1 MCGCERVAAVWSAAL
16 LALAVS
22 TPAIAAEAVQADVMP
37 SPAELHFVA
46 GRLPVTANFTFAIA
60 AYDDARLR
68 AGLARALQR
77 WEARTGLV
85 LAREASPGTR
95 TATLIIECDGPG
107 HTVPALGENEAYT
120 LEVDSS
126 RATLRAATV
135 VGALRGLE
143 TLLQLL
149 CADADGYYLPAVSI
163 RDQPRFPWR
172 GLLIDVSRHWQPI
185 EVIKRNLD
193 GMALVKLNVLHL
205 HLTDNQGFRIE
216 SKTHPELTEKGSDGK
231 YFTQDQMRDII
242 AYAAARGIRVVPEFD
257 LPGHTTSWVVSHSEL
272 ASQPGPYQI
281 ERHWGVFDPVLD
293 PTNEKTYA
301 LLDDFF
307 GEMAALFPDAYI
319 HIGGD
324 ENDGVQWDANA
335 RIQAFIRGHHLRDD
349 AGLQTYFNQRVSAI
363 LARHGKRMI
372 GWDEIFQS
380 GLPGDSIIQSWRGI
394 DSLAAAAQQGY
405 SGILSNGYYIDLM
418 HPTAEHYLN
427 DPVPAGTTLTPDQQ
441 KRILGGE
448 ATMWSEWVT
457 PETIDSRIWPRT
469 AAIAERLWS
478 PGAVND
484 VADMYRRLAFVSVR
498 LDEAGLLHNRNRD
511 PMLRRL
517 AGDNVGKAGL
527 LALETF
533 TDLIEPVKNY
543 ERGKQQPDST
553 QFTPLT
559 SLADCARPDSAEAR
573 AFAFEVDQLLSAPA
587 RIEPGLAD
595 ALQHKLETWAA
606 AGHCVATIL
615 PAQAPRLREAAP
627 LGQALE
633 DSSRAGLD
641 ALAALLSG
649 QPRSAAWRTTQLAIL
664 ARAAEPHAATEL
676 ATLAPLQ
683 RLVDTAAGRDKRPI
697 FSDEARPKQRY
708 AAAIPQILPGPA
720 FHTPTQNDR

>member
-1 MCGCERVAAVWSAAL
+1 MLNSNRLLKSWAAKGSAIL
-16 LALAVS
+16 LAVLATAAS
-22 TPAIAAEAVQADVMP
+22 GQAAEAVMP
-37 SPAELHFVA
+37 LPAEFHPA
-46 GRLPVTANFTFAIA
+46 SGRLAVTAGFSCAIRGH
-60 AYDDARLR
+60 DDRRLED
-68 AGLARALQR
+68 GIARALHR

-85 LAREASPGTR
+85 FARSAVSDTEA
-95 TATLIIECDGPG
+95 ANLVVECGGPG
-107 HTVPALGENEAYT
+107 QAVPSLDEDESYVLVIGPRQAL
-120 LEVDSS
+120 
-126 RATLRAATV
+126 LRAPTV

-143 TLLQLL
+143 TLLQMLQ
-149 CADADGYYLPAVSI
+149 ADAQGYFVPAATIS
-163 RDQPRFPWR
+163 DQPRFPWR

-216 SKTHPELTEKGSDGK
+216 SKTHPELTEKGSDGN

-257 LPGHTTSWVVSHSEL
+257 MPGHAASWLVSHPEL

-293 PTNEKTYA
+293 PTNEKTYE
-301 LLDDFF
+301 LLDDFL

-324 ENDGVQWDANA
+324 ENDGVQWNANA
-335 RIQAFIRGHHLRDD
+335 RIQAFIREHHLRDN

-363 LARHGKRMI
+363 LAHHGKRMI
-372 GWDEIFQS
+372 GWDEIFQP
-380 GLPGDSIIQSWRGI
+380 GLPNDSIIQSWRGI

-418 HPTAEHYLN
+418 HPASEHYLN
-427 DPVPAGTTLTPDQQ
+427 DPVPAGTALTPDQQ
-441 KRILGGE
+441 KHILGGE

-484 VADMYRRLAFVSVR
+484 VADMYRRLALVSAR
-498 LDEAGLLHNRNRD
+498 LDEAGLLHERTRD

-517 AGDNVGKAGL
+517 AGDNVGPAGL

-543 ERGKQQPDST
+543 ERGNQQPDST

-559 SLADCARPDSAEAR
+559 GLADCARVDSAEAR
-573 AFAFEVDQLLSAPA
+573 AFAAEVDQLLSQPHQVK
-587 RIEPGLAD
+587 PGLAD
-595 ALQHKLETWAA
+595 ALQHKLEAWSA
-606 AGHCVATIL
+606 AGHCVATVL
-615 PAQAPRLREAAP
+615 PGQAPRLQEAAP

-633 DSSRAGLD
+633 DSCRIGLE
-641 ALAALLSG
+641 ALAAWLSG
-649 QPRSAAWRTTQLAIL
+649 QSKTEAWRATQLAVL
-664 ARAAEPHAATEL
+664 TRAAEPHTATEL
-676 ATLAPLQ
+676 AVLAPIS
-683 RLVDTAAGRDKRPI
+683 RLVN
-697 FSDEARPKQRY
+697 
-708 AAAIPQILPGPA
+708 AAANSAQP
-720 FHTPTQNDR
+720 

>member
-1 MCGCERVAAVWSAAL
+1 MSSCERLTAVWSAAL
-16 LALAVS
+16 LVLAVS
-22 TPAIAAEAVQADVMP
+22 THAIAAETVPGDVMP
-37 SPAELHFVA
+37 APAESHFA
-46 GRLPVTANFTFAIA
+46 PGRLPVTANFTFAITGH
-60 AYDDARLR
+60 DDARLR
-68 AGLARALQR
+68 DGLARALQQ

-85 LAREASPGTR
+85 LVHNASPNATD
-95 TATLIIECDGPG
+95 ATLVVDCGGPG
-107 HTVPALGENEAYT
+107 QPVPSLGEDEAYT
-120 LEVDSS
+120 VDIDSN

-149 CADADGYYLPAVSI
+149 QADAGGFFLPTVSI

-172 GLLIDVSRHWQPI
+172 GLLIDVSRHWQPVA
-185 EVIKRNLD
+185 VIKRNLD

-216 SKTHPELTEKGSDGK
+216 SKTHPELAEQGSDGN
-231 YFTQDQMRDII
+231 YFTQDQMRDLI
-242 AYAAARGIRVVPEFD
+242 AYATARGIRVVPEFD
-257 LPGHTTSWVVSHSEL
+257 LPGHTTSWVVSHPEL

-301 LLDDFF
+301 LLDDFL
-307 GEMAALFPDAYI
+307 GEMAALFPDTYI

-324 ENDGVQWDANA
+324 ENDGVQWNANP
-335 RIQAFIRGHHLRDD
+335 RLQAFIREHGLHDN

-372 GWDEIFQS
+372 GWDEILQP
-380 GLPGDSIIQSWRGI
+380 GLPRDSIIQSWRGI

-405 SGILSNGYYIDLM
+405 SGILSNGYYINLM
-418 HPTAEHYLN
+418 HPAAEHYLN
-427 DPVPAGTTLTPDQQ
+427 DPLPANTTLTPDQQ

-478 PGAVND
+478 PRSVND
-484 VADMYRRLAFVSVR
+484 VADMYRRLAIVSAR
-498 LDEAGLLHNRNRD
+498 LDEAGLLHERNRD

-517 AGDNVGKAGL
+517 AGDGADRAGL
-527 LALETF
+527 QALKMF
-533 TDLIEPVKNY
+533 THLIEPVKNY
-543 ERGKQQPDST
+543 QRGAQQPDSM

-559 SLADCARPDSAEAR
+559 GLADCAQADSAEAR
-573 AFAFEVDQLLSAPA
+573 VFAAEVDLLLSTPP
-587 RIEPGLAD
+587 RIEPGRAA
-595 ALQHKLETWAA
+595 ALQHKLEAWAA
-606 AGHCVATIL
+606 AGHCVAAIL
-615 PAQAPRLREAAP
+615 PAQSPRMHSAAP

-633 DSSRAGLD
+633 DSSRAGLE

-649 QPRSAAWRTTQLAIL
+649 QPKTEAWRTTQLAIL
-664 ARAAEPHAATEL
+664 AGAAEPHDATEL
-676 ATLAPLQ
+676 AVLAPLQ
-683 RLVDTAAGRDKRPI
+683 RLVDAATG
-697 FSDEARPKQRY
+697 QVH
-708 AAAIPQILPGPA
+708 AAAVP
-720 FHTPTQNDR
+720 

>member
-1 MCGCERVAAVWSAAL
+1 MSSYERLTAAWSAGL

-22 TPAIAAEAVQADVMP
+22 TQAVAAGTVPAGVMP
-37 SPAELHFVA
+37 APAELHFVA
-46 GRLPVTANFTFAIA
+46 GRLPVTEKFTFAITGH
-60 AYDDARLR
+60 DDARLR
-68 AGLARALQR
+68 AGLARAFQR
-77 WEARTGLV
+77 WEARTGLI
-85 LAREASPGTR
+85 LAREAGPGATS
-95 TATLIIECDGPG
+95 ATLTIDCDGPG
-107 HTVPALGENEAYT
+107 QPVPSLDENEAYAI
-120 LEVDSS
+120 EIAPG
-126 RATLRAATV
+126 RATLHAATV

-149 CADADGYYLPAVSI
+149 QADGDGYFLPAVSI

-172 GLLIDVSRHWQPI
+172 GLLIDVSRHWQPV

-216 SKTHPELTEKGSDGK
+216 SKTHPELAEKGSDGK
-231 YFTQDQMRDII
+231 YFTQDQMRDLI
-242 AYAAARGIRVVPEFD
+242 AYATARGIRVVPEFD
-257 LPGHTTSWVVSHSEL
+257 LPGHTTSWFVSHPEL
-272 ASQPGPYQI
+272 ASQPGPYEI

-301 LLDDFF
+301 LLDDFL

-324 ENDGVQWDANA
+324 ENNGVQWNANP
-335 RIQAFIRGHHLRDD
+335 RIQAFIREHGLRDN

-363 LARHGKRMI
+363 LVRHGKRMI
-372 GWDEIFQS
+372 GWDEIFQP
-380 GLPGDSIIQSWRGI
+380 GLPNDSIIQSWRGI

-418 HPTAEHYLN
+418 HPAAEHYLN

-478 PGAVND
+478 PRTVND
-484 VADMYRRLAFVSVR
+484 VADMYRRLAIVSAR
-498 LDEAGLLHNRNRD
+498 LDEAGLLPERNRV

-517 AGDNVGKAGL
+517 AGDGADRSSM

-533 TDLIEPVKNY
+533 TTLIEPVKNY
-543 ERGKQQPDST
+543 ERGAQQPDST

-559 SLADCARPDSAEAR
+559 GLADCAGPDSAEAR
-573 AFAFEVDQLLSAPA
+573 AFTAEVNNLLSTPS
-587 RIEPGLAD
+587 RIEPGAAD
-595 ALQHKLETWAA
+595 ALQHKLEAWAA
-606 AGHCVATIL
+606 AGHRVATIL
-615 PAQAPRLREAAP
+615 PGQSPRLRPAAP

-633 DSSRAGLD
+633 DSSRAGLE
-641 ALAALLSG
+641 ALAALISG
-649 QPRSAAWRTTQLAIL
+649 QSKTEAWRTTQLAIL

-676 ATLAPLQ
+676 AILAPLQ
-683 RLVDTAAGRDKRPI
+683 RLV
-697 FSDEARPKQRY
+697 
-708 AAAIPQILPGPA
+708 AAAAAVP
-720 FHTPTQNDR
+720 

>member
-1 MCGCERVAAVWSAAL
+1 MSRCERLTAAWSAVF
-16 LALAVS
+16 LALAV
-22 TPAIAAEAVQADVMP
+22 AMHLAAAESVPADLMP
-37 SPAELHFVA
+37 VPAEVHFAA
-46 GRLPVTANFTFAIA
+46 GRLPVTAKFAFAITGH
-60 AYDDARLR
+60 DDARLR
-68 AGLARALQR
+68 AALARALQR

-85 LAREASPGTR
+85 LAHEAGSAAE
-95 TATLIIECDGPG
+95 ATLIVECGGPG
-107 HTVPALGENEAYT
+107 GVVPSLDENEAYA
-120 LEVDSS
+120 LEIDSN
-126 RATLRAATV
+126 RATLHAATV

-149 CADADGYYLPAVSI
+149 QADADGYFLPVVSI

-172 GLLIDVSRHWQPI
+172 GLLIDVSRHWQPLA
-185 EVIKRNLD
+185 VIKRNLD

-216 SKTHPELTEKGSDGK
+216 SKTHPELVEKGSDGN
-231 YFTQDQMRDII
+231 YFTQDQMRGLI

-257 LPGHTTSWVVSHSEL
+257 LPGHTTSWVVSHPEL

-301 LLDDFF
+301 LLDDFL

-324 ENDGVQWDANA
+324 ENDGVQWNANA
-335 RIQAFIRGHHLRDD
+335 RIQAFIREHQLHDN

-372 GWDEIFQS
+372 GWDEIFQP
-380 GLPGDSIIQSWRGI
+380 GLPDGSVIQSWRGI
-394 DSLAAAAQQGY
+394 DSLAAAARQGY
-405 SGILSNGYYIDLM
+405 GGILSNGYYIDLM
-418 HPTAEHYLN
+418 HPAAEHYLN
-427 DPVPAGTTLTPDQQ
+427 DPVPAGTTLTPAEQ

-478 PGAVND
+478 PRAIND
-484 VADMYRRLAFVSVR
+484 VADMYRRLAGISAR
-498 LDEAGLLHNRNRD
+498 LDEAGLLHERNHQ

-517 AGDNVGKAGL
+517 AGDNVDEAGL
-527 LALETF
+527 LALETL
-533 TDLIEPVKNY
+533 TDLVEPVKNY
-543 ERGKQQPDST
+543 ERGQQQPDST

-559 SLADCARPDSAEAR
+559 GLVDCAQADSAEAR
-573 AFAFEVDQLLSAPA
+573 AFSSKVDRLLSTPS
-587 RIEPGLAD
+587 RIEPGLAA
-595 ALQHKLETWAA
+595 ALQHKLEAWAA
-606 AGHCVATIL
+606 AGHLVATVL
-615 PAQAPRLREAAP
+615 PGRAPCLREAAP

-633 DSSRAGLD
+633 DSSRAGLE
-641 ALAALLSG
+641 ALSALLSG
-649 QPRSAAWRTTQLAIL
+649 QPQTGAWRTAQLAVI
-664 ARAAEPHAATEL
+664 ARAAAPQAATEL
-676 ATLAPLQ
+676 AVLAPIS
-683 RLVDTAAGRDKRPI
+683 RLVTAAAV
-697 FSDEARPKQRY
+697 S
-708 AAAIPQILPGPA
+708 
-720 FHTPTQNDR
+720 TQP

>member
-1 MCGCERVAAVWSAAL
+1 MLNSNRLLKSWVAKCSAVLLAIVAAATSGVAAETVMPL
-16 LALAVS
+16 PAEFHPASGRLAVTAGFS
-22 TPAIAAEAVQADVMP
+22 CAIRGHDD
-37 SPAELHFVA
+37 S
-46 GRLPVTANFTFAIA
+46 RLEEGI
-60 AYDDARLR
+60 
-68 AGLARALQR
+68 ARALRR
-77 WEARTGLV
+77 WEARTGLTF
-85 LAREASPGTR
+85 ARPAVSDTEA
-95 TATLIIECDGPG
+95 ATLVVECGGPG
-107 HTVPALGENEAYT
+107 KAVPALDEDESYVLTIGPQKA
-120 LEVDSS
+120 L
-126 RATLRAATV
+126 LRAPTV
-135 VGALRGLE
+135 IGALRGLE
-143 TLLQLL
+143 TLLQMLQ
-149 CADADGYYLPAVSI
+149 ADDQGYFVSAATI
-163 RDQPRFPWR
+163 SDRPRFPWR
-172 GLLIDVSRHWQPI
+172 GLLIDVSRHWQPV

-216 SKTHPELTEKGSDGK
+216 SKTHPELVEKGSDGN
-231 YFTQDQMRDII
+231 YFTQEQMRGLI
-242 AYAAARGIRVVPEFD
+242 AYATARGIRVVPEFD
-257 LPGHTTSWVVSHSEL
+257 LPGHTTSWVVSHPEL
-272 ASQPGPYQI
+272 ASQPGPYEI

-307 GEMAALFPDAYI
+307 GEMAALFPDAYL

-324 ENDGVQWDANA
+324 ENNGVQWNANA
-335 RIQAFIRGHHLRDD
+335 HIQAFIREHNLHDN

-363 LARHGKRMI
+363 LSHHGKRMI
-372 GWDEIFQS
+372 GWDEILQP
-380 GLPGDSIIQSWRGI
+380 GLPNDSIIQSWRGI

-427 DPVPAGTTLTPDQQ
+427 DPLPANTKLTSDQQ

-484 VADMYRRLAFVSVR
+484 VADMYRRLALVSAR
-498 LDEAGLLHNRNRD
+498 LDEAGLLHQRNRD

-517 AGDNVGKAGL
+517 AGDGADKASM

-543 ERGKQQPDST
+543 QRGAQQPDST

-559 SLADCARPDSAEAR
+559 GLADCAQADSAEAR
-573 AFAFEVDQLLSAPA
+573 AFADEVDHLISTPP
-587 RIEPGLAD
+587 RIEPDLA
-595 ALQHKLETWAA
+595 AAIQHKLEAWTA
-606 AGHCVATIL
+606 AGHSVATVL
-615 PAQAPRLREAAP
+615 PGQSPRLRSAAP

-633 DSSRAGLD
+633 DSSRIGLE
-641 ALAALLSG
+641 ALVALLSG
-649 QPRSAAWRTTQLAIL
+649 QPKPAAWRTTQVAIL

-676 ATLAPLQ
+676 AVLAPLQ
-683 RLVDTAAGRDKRPI
+683 RLVDAAAGQ
-697 FSDEARPKQRY
+697 AH
-708 AAAIPQILPGPA
+708 AATVP
-720 FHTPTQNDR
+720 